1 LKKLLLSFAV
11 LLILVACGEDRETT
25 GDMGEFI
32 PLNSSYIISSPNL
45 AALLKNTDSLSFFTD
60 NDFILNPEVL
70 SQLRTLSEFTGKE
83 PSLICL
89 SKVGDAGVNYLYIS
103 KGHPDQIKTDSLK
116 NKSVETF
123 TYDSFTINKF
133 SLEEVTFFTS
143 HRDGILLAGNSRSEL
158 EEIMKTSGEKVKDET
173 FDKVFAAQDKRKNSL
188 FINHKDFNTSFKNSF
203 PGSALP
209 LADLAGWSV
218 MDIDVKGQ
226 KILLNGISTWAPQ
239 DKAILEAFR
248 DVNPV
253 PNQLAEI
260 TPTSA
265 AGFYSFTYNSFEKL
279 HSNLQ
284 ALTENPTALTD
295 NHFLNFTQ
303 EAGVIFL
310 STENVI
316 AFTATDMELAQQAIT
331 QESELLNEF
340 RNISIYRFSEAPQ
353 ILRQLNPLLTGED
366 YLHFA
371 YVENFILLAKSSA
384 AIEEIIT
391 YSLNKTTL
399 AEQEFFLDAMSHL
412 ASSSSFLMV
421 ANSEKIKS
429 RLKETGTEDM
439 MEHINSLDLKN
450 YPILAL
456 QFVQEGDFAHLHGIM
471 NTTKS
476 TSSNGVKEIA
486 TFNLDSPIGTT
497 PFLVKNHTN
506 NAIEVAVQDEN
517 NDLYLYNGAGKR
529 LWKTQMEGRIT
540 GKIHQVDTR
549 KNGTLQLVFSTQNA
563 LYNLDRTGKPA
574 KPFPIIFKDDITQPL
589 SVFDY
594 DNNRNYRLV
603 VTQDREVIMY
613 DAKGAKVNGFD
624 FEKTSAAIVESPQ
637 HIRMKN
643 KDYILVPEGSGK
655 LNILSRQ
662 GTSRV
667 KVEDEIDFS
676 ENQWY
681 SNNGNFISVTSKGE
695 IIRIDENGGVKK
707 EKLANFTD
715 PFFTATEDVLVFHSE
730 NNLKINN
737 NTVTLD
743 YGLYTQPEI
752 YTIGNK
758 TFITITDTQ
767 AERVFVFNEKAELLP
782 GFPVYGISRANILS
796 IGKKNFLSVRGD
808 DKGIV
813 LYEF

>member
-1 LKKLLLSFAV
+1 MKKLLLSFAV
-11 LLILVACGEDRETT
+11 LLILVACGKDRETS
-25 GDMGEFI
+25 GDLGEFI

-45 AALLKNTDSLSFFTD
+45 ADLLKNIDSLSFFKD
-60 NDFILNPEVL
+60 NEFLINPEIL
-70 SQLRTLSEFTGKE
+70 SQLKSLSEFTGKE

-89 SKVGDAGVNYLYIS
+89 TKGGDAGLNYLYIS
-103 KGHPDQIKTDSLK
+103 KGHPDQIKTDSIK

-123 TYDSFTINKF
+123 TYDSFSINKF

-143 HRDGILLAGNSRSEL
+143 HRNGVLLAGNSRSQL
-158 EEIMKTSGEKVKDET
+158 EEIMKSGKKGKNET
-173 FDKVFAAQDKRKNSL
+173 FDKVFAAADKRKSSL
-188 FINHKDFNTSFKNSF
+188 FVNHEEFNRSFKNSF

-209 LADLAGWSV
+209 LAGLAGWSV
-218 MDIDVKGQ
+218 LDIDMKGQ
-226 KILLNGISTWAPQ
+226 KILLNGISVWGPQ

-248 DVNPV
+248 NVNPV
-253 PNQLAEI
+253 PNQLADI

-284 ALTENPTALTD
+284 EVTETPTALPD

-310 STENVI
+310 SAENVV
-316 AFTATDMELAQQAIT
+316 AFTATDMDLAQQAIT
-331 QESELLNEF
+331 QESELSNEF
-340 RNISIYRFSEAPQ
+340 RNIPIYRFNESPQ
-353 ILRQLNPLLTGED
+353 ILRLLNPLMIVED

-371 YVENFILLAKSSA
+371 YVGNSILFAKSSA

-391 YSLNKTTL
+391 FSLNKTIL
-399 AEQEFFLDAMSHL
+399 SEQEFFQDAMSHL

-421 ANSEKIKS
+421 SNSENIKP
-429 RLKETGTEDM
+429 RLKATGSEDIL
-439 MEHINSLDLKN
+439 EEINSLDLKN
-450 YPILAL
+450 YPILAV

-486 TFNLDSPIGTT
+486 AFNTDSPIGTT
-497 PFLVKNHTN
+497 AFLVKNHTN
-506 NAIEVAVQDEN
+506 NAIEVAVQDEKN
-517 NDLYLYNGAGKR
+517 ELYLFNAAGKR
-529 LWKTQMEGRIT
+529 LWKTSLEGRIS
-540 GKIHQVDTR
+540 GKILQVDAR
-549 KNGTLQLVFSTQNA
+549 KNGSLQLVFSTQNA
-563 LYNLDRTGKPA
+563 LYNLDRAGKSS
-574 KPFPIIFKDDITQPL
+574 KPFPINFKDDITQPL

-603 VTQDREVIMY
+603 ITQDRDVIMY
-613 DAKGAKVNGFD
+613 DAKGAQVKGFD
-624 FEKTSAAIVESPQ
+624 FGKTSAAITESPQ

-643 KDYILVPEGSGK
+643 KDYIVVPEDNGK
-655 LNILSRQ
+655 MNILSRQ

-695 IIRIDENGGVKK
+695 LIKIDENGAVRK
-707 EKLANFTD
+707 EKLADFTD
-715 PFFTATEDVLVFHSE
+715 PFFTANEDVLVFHSE

-752 YTIGNK
+752 FTFGNN

-782 GFPVYGISRANILS
+782 GFPVYGSSRANILS

-808 DKGIV
+808 EKGII